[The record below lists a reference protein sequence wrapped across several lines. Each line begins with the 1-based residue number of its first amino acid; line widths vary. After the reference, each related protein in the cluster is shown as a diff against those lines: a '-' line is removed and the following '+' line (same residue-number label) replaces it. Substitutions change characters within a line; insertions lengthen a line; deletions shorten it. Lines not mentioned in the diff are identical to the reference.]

1 MFSTSSHVNTP
12 VKLLERMQNS
22 KIEFDAD
29 FSVSLFDQAGN
40 SLSGIFES
48 VDTNANIATLIDEY
62 QNAIFFNVK
71 FISHLVIHN
80 SDKHSD
86 FIAGNIPSKKQTKT
100 ETINLK
106 EKIDLLVE
114 MLNKNYRLPLTI
126 TFDESYHYSNVKAE
140 NISIL
145 LDCLSENIRELASD
159 DFTMSA
165 LKKVSGFN
173 FESREDIKFNMRMS
187 DSIVYITTDFDE
199 QLPKN
204 INHLVEKGL
213 NNTL

>member
-1 MFSTSSHVNTP
+1 MFNTSSKSNTP
-12 VKLLERMQNS
+12 NKLLELMHTS
-22 KIEFDAD
+22 KVEFGTD
-29 FSVSLFDQAGN
+29 FSISLFDQSGN
-40 SLSGIFES
+40 SFTGFFES
-48 VDTNANIATLIDEY
+48 LDTNTNIVTLVDEY
-62 QNAIFFNVK
+62 KNAIFFNIK
-71 FISHLVIHN
+71 FITHLVLHN
-80 SDKHSD
+80 SEKHSD
-86 FIAGNIPSKKQTKT
+86 FIAGNTPSKKQAKT
-100 ETINLK
+100 EIVNLN
-106 EKIDLLVE
+106 EKVDLLIK
-114 MLNKNYRLPLTI
+114 MLHKNYKLPLTI
-126 TFDESYHYSNVKAE
+126 AFDESYHYSNVKAE

-159 DFTMSA
+159 EFTMLA

-173 FESREDIKFNMRMS
+173 FESREEVKFNMRMS